1 MQMTKQK
8 SYIIALVATV
18 IGFAIFFSLKKT
30 TDNEVVL
37 RIEDKAPEITLT
49 WLPEKPNSISDINAK
64 LRIVDDHGID
74 FSSYLLTIVEAE
86 RTINYPVEPE
96 PTGREWEQPLNFSL
110 IAGDPKLANATKLT
124 LRVEVADDR
133 GQKSQIEKVI
143 ELAKK

>member
-86 RTINYPVEPE
+86 RTINYPVEP
-96 PTGREWEQPLNFSL
+96 
-110 IAGDPKLANATKLT
+110 
-124 LRVEVADDR
+124 
-133 GQKSQIEKVI
+133 
-143 ELAKK
+143 